1 MDRYSGLD
9 AEQKVAL
16 LALLRAAA
24 EAELDTEDAR
34 VKLCELP
41 DFKPRACFQDIQGN
55 SVKGWMSASDLHLWL
70 SSQPH
75 PVAGYRLEDV
85 LSAIR
90 LRTGSLDIFPEDF
103 IRMTTPNFRSGA
115 YLKELAISR
124 SVLPYLSYERPL
136 KYEVAYRL
144 SQLFLLEL
152 DFMSRLRFHQ
162 KRLRQVAITGV
173 NIVKFLDMEEGF
185 CAGMGG
191 LLSAMGVRH
200 VLSKGVAGYTR
211 PLEPMLCDAL
221 MKRINPTDAAFFPA
235 DHLGRLIDMPLPS
248 ATQYYTWA
256 ERMER
261 SPLTDSYIFRS
272 TSPARLS
279 FESPLLEPSPS
290 SRIRPSSPR
299 AMSPTR
305 RSSPFMEPLSP
316 MSPVTPLPNYLQP
329 DSRPPR
335 HFGSRDWE
343 SKDWKARSPSPARRH
358 YLSELSTQDPG
369 LSSFERSLAD
379 TYVSSPV
386 PYSPRTPRPMSAGIS
401 AAASPGASPS
411 LGSPLPRRSLH
422 FLDTHEQR
430 AVQQTLIV
438 MARQAKL
445 DSMVEDAK
453 TLLPPTCTVEEI
465 FNELDMMRDGYITLR
480 DIRRF
485 MAGFGFTAKYAS
497 FTGLVNDLHMR
508 RKVFHQH
515 SVRGARPLE
524 WSGFSALLPP
534 ESLDLRDTTMLT
546 LPFTGEGCKA
556 VMACHTDA
564 EAASV
569 LYLLRKSVAC
579 PTCGTRAQRDADAA
593 GCPMVTCP
601 VCRTQ
606 FHCHT
611 VEGDRPEVSYPLTS
625 SAKHSLYRLLGTTL
639 EAAEELDLDRREL
652 ATVLSQEI
660 CGLHD
665 VFGAISP
672 GTDSFTQ
679 SDLRRCFA
687 VQGLPLPP
695 AEQWDL
701 LWHRY
706 CSPNAIGVNYLDF
719 KNQLQPMF

>member
-1 MDRYSGLD
+1 M
-9 AEQKVAL
+9 
-16 LALLRAAA
+16 
-24 EAELDTEDAR
+24 
-34 VKLCELP
+34 
-41 DFKPRACFQDIQGN
+41 
-55 SVKGWMSASDLHLWL
+55 
-70 SSQPH
+70 
-75 PVAGYRLEDV
+75 
-85 LSAIR
+85 
-90 LRTGSLDIFPEDF
+90 
-103 IRMTTPNFRSGA
+103 
-115 YLKELAISR
+115 
-124 SVLPYLSYERPL
+124 
-136 KYEVAYRL
+136 
-144 SQLFLLEL
+144 
-152 DFMSRLRFHQ
+152 
-162 KRLRQVAITGV
+162 
-173 NIVKFLDMEEGF
+173 
-185 CAGMGG
+185 
-191 LLSAMGVRH
+191 
-200 VLSKGVAGYTR
+200 
-211 PLEPMLCDAL
+211 
-221 MKRINPTDAAFFPA
+221 
-235 DHLGRLIDMPLPS
+235 
-248 ATQYYTWA
+248 
-256 ERMER
+256 
-261 SPLTDSYIFRS
+261 
-272 TSPARLS
+272 
-279 FESPLLEPSPS
+279 
-290 SRIRPSSPR
+290 
-299 AMSPTR
+299 
-305 RSSPFMEPLSP
+305 
-316 MSPVTPLPNYLQP
+316 
-329 DSRPPR
+329 
-335 HFGSRDWE
+335 
-343 SKDWKARSPSPARRH
+343 
-358 YLSELSTQDPG
+358 
-369 LSSFERSLAD
+369 
-379 TYVSSPV
+379 
-386 PYSPRTPRPMSAGIS
+386 
-401 AAASPGASPS
+401 
-411 LGSPLPRRSLH
+411 H

-465 FNELDMMRDGYITLR
+465 FNELDMMRNGYITLR

-515 SVRGARPLE
+515 AVRGAKPLE
-524 WSGFSALLPP
+524 WSGLSALLPP

-556 VMACHTDA
+556 VMACNTDA